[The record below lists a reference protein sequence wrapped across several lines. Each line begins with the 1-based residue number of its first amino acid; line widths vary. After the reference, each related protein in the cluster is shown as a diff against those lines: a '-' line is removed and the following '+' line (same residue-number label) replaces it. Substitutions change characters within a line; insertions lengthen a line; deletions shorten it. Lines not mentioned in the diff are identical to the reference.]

1 MRVSTMMG
9 SPSIVACTLKFLK
22 STFAMTVNSLIVRN
36 PCYDPVLDGK
46 PHALRARLV
55 IEVIDIRQYLAYD
68 GLHGLEIIPR
78 GEIITDL
85 PLALVVDGK
94 YLPALSRD
102 GGIYGAKPL
111 AGSYAPEYLTVSPP
125 GRLPVT
131 SLVTFVKIVSSFLMI
146 VCFK

>member
-1 MRVSTMMG
+1 
-9 SPSIVACTLKFLK
+9 
-22 STFAMTVNSLIVRN
+22 MTVNSLIVRN

-111 AGSYAPEYLTVSPP
+111 AGLVRP
-125 GRLPVT
+125 GVPYRLPAGQAACH
-131 SLVTFVKIVSSFLMI
+131 LLGDL
-146 VCFK
+146 CQNR